1 MSTQPM
7 MLTLASAEAMEQAA
21 AGFVRGI
28 RACVKECTKDSTGG
42 LVIALRGPLGAG
54 KTTWCRGLLRALGY
68 PGVVK
73 SPTYTLVESYRFEQP
88 PLWVHHFDLY
98 RLGDAEELEFIG
110 GRDYFDASS
119 VCLVE
124 WPERAAGFMP
134 VADIDIDISYQD
146 HGRSLVVSAATETGD
161 RLLSLL
167 EQGCV
172 NGDRA
177 GN

>member
-7 MLTLASAEAMEQAA
+7 TLTVASAQSMEQAA
-21 AGFVRGI
+21 AEFARGI
-28 RACVKECTKDSTGG
+28 RGCAGDCDSG

-54 KTTWCRGLLRALGY
+54 KTTWCRGFLRALGHQ
-68 PGVVK
+68 GVVK

-88 PLWVHHFDLY
+88 PLSVHHFDLY

-161 RLLSLL
+161 HLLSLL
-167 EQGCV
+167 KQGH
-172 NGDRA
+172 
-177 GN
+177 